1 MPSTPPA
8 PIARPVSP
16 PEPTPK
22 GPRQPMTP
30 SPILRLAPLRE
41 LANTAPGTAGTALS
55 QMLGRSVDISVPNAF
70 VLPLAEA
77 VEAVGPPEEDVTGV
91 VIPLAGDMDAVVLL
105 VFPVAG
111 AGSLAGM
118 LGVEPGTEDAVS
130 ALSEIGNI
138 LSASYIGSLGAMT
151 GLELDLTPPQTVT
164 DMLAAIVAT
173 VLASRSAGSD
183 TALILDS
190 ELRVEGEQCSLSFLL
205 LPEAG
210 GVGEILS
217 RMGVEA

>member
-1 MPSTPPA
+1 MSTFTTMQLDA
-8 PIARPVSP
+8 
-16 PEPTPK
+16 
-22 GPRQPMTP
+22 
-30 SPILRLAPLRE
+30 LRE
-41 LANTAPGTAGTALS
+41 LANIGSGTAGTALS

-77 VEAVGPPEEDVTGV
+77 VEAVGDPKEPVTGV

-105 VFPVAG
+105 VFPLADAVA
-111 AGSLAGM
+111 LCGM
-118 LGVEPGTEDAVS
+118 LGVEAGTEDAVS
-130 ALSEIGNI
+130 ALGEIGNI
-138 LSASYIGSLGAMT
+138 LGASYIGSLGAMT

-164 DMLAAIVAT
+164 DMLPAIVAT
-173 VLASRSAGSD
+173 VLAGRAQGTD

-205 LPEAG
+205 LPAAG
-210 GVGEILS
+210 GVREILA

>member
-1 MPSTPPA
+1 MTTFSTMQLDA
-8 PIARPVSP
+8 
-16 PEPTPK
+16 
-22 GPRQPMTP
+22 
-30 SPILRLAPLRE
+30 LRE
-41 LANTAPGTAGTALS
+41 LANIGSGTAGTALG

-77 VEAVGPPEEDVTGV
+77 VDAVGAPEEDVTGV

-105 VFPVAG
+105 VFPVVDAG
-111 AGSLAGM
+111 TLAGM

-138 LSASYIGSLGAMT
+138 LSASYIGSLSAMT
-151 GLELDLTPPQTVT
+151 GLDLDLTPPQTVT
-164 DMLAAIVAT
+164 DMLAAIVTT
-173 VLASRSAGSD
+173 VLASRAEGTD

-210 GVGEILS
+210 GVREILS

>member
-1 MPSTPPA
+1 
-8 PIARPVSP
+8 
-16 PEPTPK
+16 
-22 GPRQPMTP
+22 MTTFTTMQ
-30 SPILRLAPLRE
+30 LDALRE
-41 LANTAPGTAGTALS
+41 LANIGSGTAGTALS

-77 VEAVGPPEEDVTGV
+77 VEAVGPPEQEVTGV
-91 VIPLAGDMDAVVLL
+91 AIPLAGDMDAVVLL
-105 VFPVAG
+105 VFPTDDAG
-111 AGSLAGM
+111 RLAAM

-173 VLASRSAGSD
+173 VLASRAEGTD

-210 GVGEILS
+210 GVREILS

>member
-1 MPSTPPA
+1 M
-8 PIARPVSP
+8 
-16 PEPTPK
+16 
-22 GPRQPMTP
+22 
-30 SPILRLAPLRE
+30 
-41 LANTAPGTAGTALS
+41 
-55 QMLGRSVDISVPNAF
+55 
-70 VLPLAEA
+70 
-77 VEAVGPPEEDVTGV
+77 TGV

-105 VFPVAG
+105 VFPVAD
-111 AGSLAGM
+111 AGTLAGM
-118 LGVEPGTEDAVS
+118 LGVEPGTEDAIS
-130 ALSEIGNI
+130 ALGEIGNI

-173 VLASRSAGSD
+173 VLASRAEGTD

-210 GVGEILS
+210 GVREILS